1 MPLNKNSEIEQN
13 EINEVLIKYNFS
25 VDILDM

>member
-13 EINEVLIKYNFS
+13 EINKVLIKYNFS